1 MRQVMTWCLILFVRG
16 PLATLFMTFID
27 PYEVHV
33 LSKPWSKLNHNRSRT
48 IRFNS
53 LKSREFITQNKMVH
67 GSRLIQFSIHESRLS
82 YKISSRGHK
91 KILISLITIHKW
103 GKKSNHDSRGKK
115 SPNHASRKSIG
126 DSLFSDTI
134 GCVSSVTFLFLSR
147 FDVICDL

>member
-1 MRQVMTWCLILFVRG
+1 
-16 PLATLFMTFID
+16 MTFID

-82 YKISSRGHK
+82 YKQWTQKDLNIFNHDSQMR
-91 KILISLITIHKW
+91 
-103 GKKSNHDSRGKK
+103 KKSNHDSRGKK

-134 GCVSSVTFLFLSR
+134 GCASSVTFLFLSK